1 MAKLGESIGKQ
12 IFILIMKKFA
22 FTALCLLLGGLSTV
36 CNAQEEKKF
45 TVWYGANLSS
55 VSLDGGSAD
64 SEFKPLNIG
73 LDYTSAISGAFDWT
87 AGVSYVTKGAKDW
100 SPGFVQIDANAAWN
114 FVKSDNVKL
123 GILTGPYAD
132 IMIAKDD
139 AEEVK
144 TFSMGWQAG
153 VKASYK
159 DFSLKVGYELGLS
172 DVFKDGKS
180 KANGVYFRL
189 GYSF

>member
-1 MAKLGESIGKQ
+1 
-12 IFILIMKKFA
+12 MKKIA
-22 FTALCLLLGGLSTV
+22 FMIVGLLVSGLSTV
-36 CNAQEEKKF
+36 CNAQEKI
-45 TVWYGANLSS
+45 TVWYGANISN
-55 VSLDGGSAD
+55 VSFDGESAD

-73 LDYTSAISGAFDWT
+73 IDYTSAINDMFDWT
-87 AGVSYVTKGAKDW
+87 VGASYVTKGCKEW
-100 SPGFVQIDANAAWN
+100 YPGFVQIDANATWN
-114 FVKSDNVKL
+114 FLKSDDIKL

-132 IMIAKDD
+132 IMVAKDE

-144 TFSMGWQAG
+144 TMSMGWQAG
-153 VKASYK
+153 VKACYK
-159 DFSLKVGYELGLS
+159 AFSLKIGYELGLT